1 MTMFNRKVPHTATSP
16 SMPARRTMRTPV
28 GAVLVLIAALS
39 LALSACGGES
49 GGKDDGALRVAAI
62 FSGPTTDADYN
73 ALGLQA
79 LKALEKDGATTSF
92 SESVQVPDI
101 ERVLQEYVSDGNDVI
116 WTHGSQFYEATAKIA
131 AKNPD
136 VKFIGEFDGEPE
148 GQPANV
154 WVIDRNF
161 HTVFYPLGTLAAN
174 LTKSGKIGY
183 LGGLSL
189 PFSYSEVH
197 ALEQAIDDSG
207 KKAVLKPV
215 WSGDFNDTVKAQQ
228 LTSQLLSSGH
238 DVILTSLN
246 LGVVGSF
253 KAVNDKPAGSAW
265 ITVKYTDKSKNG
277 PEHFAATALYDFI
290 APLQSIIEKIDAKE
304 TKGYYQI
311 TFGKGASVEIG
322 DSVPA
327 EAKAAVDATV
337 KGITDGSITV
347 ELDQSEIK

>member
-1 MTMFNRKVPHTATSP
+1 MAIFSELNPSRKTRRSP
-16 SMPARRTMRTPV
+16 I
-28 GAVLVLIAALS
+28 GAVLLIIAALS
-39 LALSACGGES
+39 LVLSACGSSSSSNDS
-49 GGKDDGALRVAAI
+49 GKLKVAGI

-79 LKALEKDGATTSF
+79 LKSLEKDGATTAF

-101 ERVLQEYVSDGNDVI
+101 ERVLQEYVSDGYDVV

-131 AKNPD
+131 AKYPK

-174 LTKSGKIGY
+174 LTKTGKVGY

-197 ALEQAIDDSG
+197 AIQQAIDDSG
-207 KKAVLKPV
+207 KTATLKPV

-228 LTSQLLSSGH
+228 LTSQLLSSGN

-253 KAVNDKPAGSAW
+253 KAVNDKPAGAAW

-277 PEHFAATALYDFI
+277 PKHFAATALYDFI
-290 APLQSIIEKIDAKE
+290 APLKTIVQKIEANE

-311 TFGKGASVEIG
+311 TFGKGASVELG

-327 EAKAAVDATV
+327 EAKDAVDASV
-337 KGITDGSITV
+337 KGITDGSIKV
-347 ELDQSEIK
+347 KLDQSESK